1 MSESDS
7 EDESKQSQRP
17 ESAMPINSD
26 TSNLLPETDCMK
38 RRLAIREIE
47 KLDSELDTYKK
58 TLTINRAIGDKASIP
73 QLEKMIQMNIE
84 EKERKVCE
92 LRLIPPCLDANCLDH
107 ALLFPVRPVTDTS
120 KTKSQPQKRK
130 NEKEDSEGFAFPKKT
145 ARPITPTIALEPLN
159 TKNNFETLT
168 PNPDP
173 IIKMTTENNSTKPKA
188 PLPITLKVSENYRD
202 QIKKIN
208 ETFPDLQIKTA
219 GDYFK
224 LYPNTIDQC
233 RSLSHFLES
242 DSQFQF
248 YTFPLLENKPLK
260 VVIKGLPR
268 VTLPEEITIDLEEL
282 GFTVTSCTQM
292 ISKRTKLELPF
303 FLITLPRNDFNLTIR
318 QLTHLHYLK
327 ISVEGYS
334 IRGVTQCYK
343 CNNFYHTA
351 ANCFMKPRCIKC
363 GKEHMTKDCNI
374 TQRIENPYCINCH
387 VYGHTACYTKCP
399 RFPKPKSAP
408 QTINK
413 NNNTFNSKNVKENL
427 SFANA
432 VSGNTH
438 NNSTP
443 QPSIPRKNRESQSS
457 FQSFLPADINF
468 NDVKNLIELFKII
481 SNIVKNCPKLIS
493 ILPALKATSDFK
505 QQAFLILQALMD

>member
-17 ESAMPINSD
+17 ESAMSIQSD

-84 EKERKVCE
+84 VKERKVSE

-120 KTKSQPQKRK
+120 KTKIQPQKRK

-145 ARPITPTIALEPLN
+145 ARPITPTIALEPLK

-168 PNPDP
+168 PDPDP

-202 QIKKIN
+202 QIKMIN
-208 ETFPDLQIKTA
+208 ETFPDVQIKTA

-268 VTLPEEITIDLEEL
+268 VTLPEEITIDLEDL

-303 FLITLPRNDFNLTIR
+303 FL
-318 QLTHLHYLK
+318 
-327 ISVEGYS
+327 
-334 IRGVTQCYK
+334 
-343 CNNFYHTA
+343 
-351 ANCFMKPRCIKC
+351 
-363 GKEHMTKDCNI
+363 
-374 TQRIENPYCINCH
+374 
-387 VYGHTACYTKCP
+387 
-399 RFPKPKSAP
+399 
-408 QTINK
+408 
-413 NNNTFNSKNVKENL
+413 NS
-427 SFANA
+427 S
-432 VSGNTH
+432 
-438 NNSTP
+438 P
-443 QPSIPRKNRESQSS
+443 
-457 FQSFLPADINF
+457 
-468 NDVKNLIELFKII
+468 
-481 SNIVKNCPKLIS
+481 
-493 ILPALKATSDFK
+493 
-505 QQAFLILQALMD
+505 